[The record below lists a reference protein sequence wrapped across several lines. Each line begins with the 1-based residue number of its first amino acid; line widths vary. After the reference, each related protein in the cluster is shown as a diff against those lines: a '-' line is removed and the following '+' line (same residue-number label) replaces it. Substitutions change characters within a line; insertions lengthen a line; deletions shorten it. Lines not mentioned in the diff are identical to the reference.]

1 LFRRHETRP
10 RTFLVVVR
18 ELVYTVLSLI
28 TRWKCRECQRT
39 FTWYPAFAVP
49 HKRYVLGVILDRC
62 QACVERDEQ
71 SYRKGVQER
80 GMPVFHE
87 QPQAQQITAGSTEEE
102 KASERVPALAHT
114 TLYRW
119 VSTLGAW
126 RHLLGRALDLIKQ
139 KCPGAPLFRDLAG
152 FRVAPGKS
160 RSRARRGV
168 LHACWSL
175 CVTAAVYGGVFGLSF
190 VPHLATACGWR

>member
-18 ELVYTVLSLI
+18 DLVYTILSVI

-49 HKRYVLGVILDRC
+49 HKRYVLPVILERC
-62 QACVERDEQ
+62 RAYAERDEQ

-80 GMPVFHE
+80 GRPVFHE
-87 QPQAQQITAGSTEEE
+87 QPQGEQITADSTEEE

-126 RHLLGRALDLIKQ
+126 AHVLRRAWNLIQ
-139 KCPGAPLFRDLAG
+139 QRRPWAGVFREVAG
-152 FRVAPGKS
+152 FRVASGKF
-160 RSRARRGV
+160 RSRARRRV
-168 LHACWSL
+168 LHACRSL
-175 CVTAAVYGGVFGLSF
+175 CVTEAVYGEAFGVSMF
-190 VPHLATACGWR
+190 PHLATACGWR